1 MAAMAV
7 NPTAPTYPSRSPYV
21 SVWEFKNAPTGVDT
35 SQLIPGDTT
44 QAHQTAALVLQ
55 LARASAAAD
64 NICQKV
70 LAATVDTQYGLYRVR
85 HHTWLGPILHVPL
98 DYVPIVGVSAVSVGW
113 TPSTLTALSDLSN
126 VAISKKTAMVP
137 FAPPGQ
143 SAGPVVTGFSD
154 RAYAQVQYVNGWAN
168 TSLTAAPSGSSI
180 SVSNPLGIVPGQQ
193 LMLANSN
200 QSETVTVASSWAPTA
215 TITAATVPLAAA
227 PVGTYTTG
235 DTCTALPQD
244 IKQAVILIAKAL
256 IKTQASQ
263 SYTIPVLGGEPGQ
276 PTTLGPGVSSD
287 YDAAID
293 ILAPYRRAV

>member
-35 SQLIPGDTT
+35 SQLVPGGTAP
-44 QAHQTAALVLQ
+44 QQTAALVLQ
-55 LARASAAAD
+55 LSRASAAAD

-70 LAATVDTQYGLYRVR
+70 LAATVDTQFGHYRVR
-85 HHTWLGPILHVPL
+85 HDTWLGPVLNVPL

-113 TPSTLTALSDLSN
+113 MPNSLTALTDLSN
-126 VAISKKTAMVP
+126 VAIRKKTALIP
-137 FAPPGQ
+137 FAPPGV
-143 SAGPVVTGFSD
+143 SSGPVVTGFAD
-154 RAYAQVQYVNGWAN
+154 RAWAQVQYVNGWAN
-168 TSLTAAPSGSSI
+168 TALTAAPSGANI

-193 LMLANSN
+193 LVLANST
-200 QSETVTVASSWAPTA
+200 QSETVTVAATWVPTA
-215 TITAATVPLAAA
+215 TVGTATVPLASA
-227 PVGTYTTG
+227 PVGSYASG

-293 ILAPYRRAV
+293 LLAPYRRAV